1 VSRCVGPAGRP
12 FQDGSAGTPRPTS
25 RNLAPRV
32 GTSACRGT
40 SALTPM
46 IRSVY
51 SRAMKHLL
59 LSCLLTA
66 MSLSHAEE
74 DLYSE
79 VYSIPGFFW
88 EQLARLDRSSAILEE
103 SAYQGAFE
111 RAGVAFP
118 EGAAVKFDQK
128 TSQLTVRA
136 ERAQQSKILEILNRL
151 KPYREPLLSI
161 QIEEAIFSEE
171 MLPAAKFGSLDV
183 NPVVQSTAPGIRQ
196 LESREA
202 LIEELRHPPVAS
214 APNDSLLSSGISG
227 VFTEP
232 QYQKVRDDLV
242 KRGIT
247 FHQAP
252 LAKVT
257 SGKPVLVQE
266 GGKRWGVVQSFGEY
280 SVDLELYFPAQG
292 EKLFQAGD
300 SPEPSARLTVWDGQ
314 TVSWAEKMK
323 NGELRVVFT
332 TLRIVDASGNPAN

>member
-1 VSRCVGPAGRP
+1 
-12 FQDGSAGTPRPTS
+12 
-25 RNLAPRV
+25 
-32 GTSACRGT
+32 
-40 SALTPM
+40 M

-59 LSCLLTA
+59 LSCLLTT

-266 GGKRWGVVQSFGEY
+266 GGNAGESCNHLANTPSISNSIFPRRERSSFR
-280 SVDLELYFPAQG
+280 PAI
-292 EKLFQAGD
+292 
-300 SPEPSARLTVWDGQ
+300 PP
-314 TVSWAEKMK
+314 
-323 NGELRVVFT
+323 
-332 TLRIVDASGNPAN
+332 NPPPG